1 MRSIILS
8 TLLFFFVTPIYTQ
21 EGSKIDLKNVDV
33 STNRLPTIILFGG
46 EYTIRDRDKF
56 LESLLKSQFYKSDL
70 KILINLQE
78 FISKREFSFK
88 HEGAVRIN
96 INSRKLQNQNRYN
109 SQLQS
114 STYVSSFL
122 RKVNSVRIDSSLERR
137 ALKNEINFIQKQI
150 DSLDLTI
157 GYDSI
162 NFELKDSKIFK
173 KLYRKQNQ
181 KIRKLENTSAIGYKT
196 GKSIA
201 VVARLDV
208 ISVRKL
214 TDAIKMKTNKK
225 RDTPSNKV
233 I

>member
-1 MRSIILS
+1 MISHCLLVISMRSIILS

-33 STNRLPTIILFGG
+33 ATNRLPTIILFGG

-56 LESLLKSQFYKSDL
+56 LESLLKSQFYRSDL

-122 RKVNSVRIDSSLERR
+122 RRVKSVRIDSSLERR

-181 KIRKLENTSAIGYKT
+181 KIRKLENTSAIEI
-196 GKSIA
+196 SIF
-201 VVARLDV
+201 
-208 ISVRKL
+208 
-214 TDAIKMKTNKK
+214 TE
-225 RDTPSNKV
+225 
-233 I
+233 

>member
-46 EYTIRDRDKF
+46 EYTIRDSDKF
-56 LESLLKSQFYKSDL
+56 LESLLKSQFYRSDL

-88 HEGAVRIN
+88 HQGAVRIN

-181 KIRKLENTSAIGYKT
+181 KIRKLENTPAIEI
-196 GKSIA
+196 SIFTEY
-201 VVARLDV
+201 
-208 ISVRKL
+208 L
-214 TDAIKMKTNKK
+214 TQN
-225 RDTPSNKV
+225 
-233 I
+233 

>member
-33 STNRLPTIILFGG
+33 ATNRLPTIILFGG

-122 RKVNSVRIDSSLERR
+122 RRVKSVRIDSSLERR

-181 KIRKLENTSAIGYKT
+181 KIRKLENTPAIEI
-196 GKSIA
+196 SIFTEY
-201 VVARLDV
+201 
-208 ISVRKL
+208 L
-214 TDAIKMKTNKK
+214 TQN
-225 RDTPSNKV
+225 
-233 I
+233 